1 MPRITKV
8 TTRRGD
14 AGETSLGNRA
24 RVPKDALRVRA
35 YGTVDELMSA
45 IGLALA
51 FGTTPTL
58 RPTLE
63 RIQNEL
69 LDVGADLA
77 MPSRPDEDSARRMD
91 AGDVARLEGDQAALL
106 DGLEPLTNFV
116 LPGGSP
122 SSAQLHVA
130 RTICRRAEREVV
142 SLNREESTNPQ
153 ILRYLNRLSDLLFVM
168 ARVQSKNDSS
178 LEPVWQPR
186 AGSRAKDGVSPTVS
200 PN

>member
-14 AGETSLGNRA
+14 GGQTSLGSRE

-35 YGTVDELMSA
+35 YGTVDELNSA

-51 FGTTPTL
+51 LGANATL
-58 RPTLE
+58 APMLGG
-63 RIQNEL
+63 IQNDL

-77 MPSRPDEDSARRMD
+77 MPPRPNEDAARRL
-91 AGDVARLEGDQAALL
+91 AAADVARLETDAAGLLSGLDQLQ
-106 DGLEPLTNFV
+106 NFV

-122 SSAQLHVA
+122 ASAALHLA

-142 SLNREESTNPQ
+142 SLAREEATNPEV
-153 ILRYLNRLSDLLFVM
+153 LRYLNRLSDLLFIM
-168 ARVQSKNDSS
+168 ARVEGRSNGAP
-178 LEPVWQPR
+178 EPVWQPR
-186 AGSRAKDGVSPTVS
+186 ARSSHANATPQAG
-200 PN
+200 